1 MPGSSPSASSRR
13 LPTVAPLALVLAFAL
28 LAHLALAL
36 LEPNSLSGDAA
47 RLGLHAWDFVRRDVW
62 PFYIYHLFAPNPLI
76 VWLHAAAFTL
86 AGPTVAALHGVTI
99 AAGVLCAGLTYLFT
113 VTIFGASDFVTARRA
128 GLLAGLSLPLVP
140 VLNVFVH
147 GGTEHILLPLFA
159 LLSGAT
165 LWRGLRSGRRT
176 DFVLAGVALGVSQ
189 YGYIVARALPV
200 ALALATLIAL
210 WRSRALRRDGRGLL
224 LTAAIAGAIALPQW
238 LLFAAAPYTLF
249 ARTGQE
255 AGRFIF
261 TEPEALT
268 LFGVKLWRQWLAL
281 GWQWESG
288 YNPSGRGL
296 LPALLFAAALLGV
309 FHALRTRAAEMLFTL
324 TFTGALMLPDL
335 ITVEG
340 TWPSATRLIGAAPL
354 WVILAGYGAALAVER
369 IRTRW
374 LEGRAGSR
382 SDARIAPCWLAPLV
396 TAFVLGAGLEN
407 QMHRALVVLPRL
419 AAEPG
424 REWMSSLVEQAEA
437 EYILAHT
444 SDSILIPADE
454 YQRAPLAFLLTAH
467 YRERAGAVEAP
478 LAEGETVTVVL
489 PWDALRPTTDGVPPR
504 PIPDAWVLLCGG
516 AAYFLPPL
524 PDSLGPLTPFTTL
537 AARNGAPAAQVAR
550 TRWRAGRAAW
560 TPHEWRFENGLTLA
574 ASHVSTTTLKP
585 GTPVVVTL
593 YWRAERPI
601 TQDLQ
606 LFTQVLD
613 RNNGMAAGVHDWPLR
628 GTYRIN
634 AWRVGEWVPLSY
646 RFEMPA
652 ELPPGEY
659 RLITGVFDLVRQ
671 ARIPLATVAE
681 GAAAK
686 NAGDDA
692 ALVARL
698 KAPLATQPF
707 EPARPTDAEFG
718 GMLRLRG
725 YTLAEGGLRLL
736 WQASRPPDF
745 NYTLFVHALDS
756 AGNLIAQAD
765 MEPLGGQYPTSIWEA
780 GETVVMEVP
789 LAAFTPRRTLPEIAG
804 LRLGWYRWD
813 TGARLP
819 ATEAG
824 QPLPDDALRL
834 DPGFSISDF

>member
-1 MPGSSPSASSRR
+1 MPGYSQSVRNR
-13 LPTVAPLALVLAFAL
+13 WLRTVAPLALVLAFAL
-28 LAHLALAL
+28 LAHLTLAL
-36 LEPNSLSGDAA
+36 LEPSSLSGDAA
-47 RLGLHAWDFVRRDVW
+47 RLGLHAWDFVRRDAW

-99 AAGVLCAGLTYLFT
+99 AAGVLCAGLTYNFT
-113 VTIFGASDFVTARRA
+113 VTIFGTSNFVTARRA
-128 GLLAGLSLPLVP
+128 GMLAGLSLPLVP

-189 YGYIVARALPV
+189 YGYIVARALPL
-200 ALALATLIAL
+200 AIALATLIAL
-210 WRSRALRRDGRGLL
+210 WRSRALRRSGRGLL
-224 LTAAIAGAIALPQW
+224 LTTAIAGAIALPQW

-261 TEPEALT
+261 SEPEALT

-296 LPALLFAAALLGV
+296 LPALLFVAALFGI
-309 FHALRTRAAEMLFTL
+309 FHALRTRTPEMLFTL
-324 TFTGALMLPDL
+324 AFTGALMLPDL

-354 WVILAGYGAALAVER
+354 WVILAGYGAALAVEH

-374 LEGRAGSR
+374 LEGRVGSL
-382 SDARIAPCWLAPLV
+382 WLAPLV
-396 TAFVLGAGLEN
+396 TALVLGAGLEN
-407 QMHRALVVLPRL
+407 QVYRALVVSPRL

-437 EYILAHT
+437 EYILAHP

-454 YQRAPLAFLLTAH
+454 YQRAPLAFLLTAP

-504 PIPDAWVLLCGG
+504 PIPDAWVLLRGG

-524 PDSLGPLTPFTTL
+524 PNSLGPLTPFMTL
-537 AARNGAPAAQVAR
+537 TARNGTPAAQVAR
-550 TRWRAGRAAW
+550 TQWRAGRATW
-560 TPHEWRFENGLTLA
+560 TPRELKFENGLTLA
-574 ASHVSTTTLKP
+574 AYHISTTTLKP
-585 GTPVVVTL
+585 SMPVVVTL
-593 YWRAERPI
+593 YWRTERPI

-659 RLITGVFDLVRQ
+659 RLITGVFDIVRQ
-671 ARIPLATVAE
+671 RRIPLAIEAG

-698 KAPLATQPF
+698 KAPLAAQPF
-707 EPARPTDAEFG
+707 EPARPANAEFG

-725 YTLAEGGLRLL
+725 YTLTESGLRLL

-780 GETVVMEVP
+780 GETVLMEVP
-789 LAAFTPRRTLPEIAG
+789 LAAFAPRTTPTEIAG

-834 DPGFSISDF
+834 DLGFSISDF